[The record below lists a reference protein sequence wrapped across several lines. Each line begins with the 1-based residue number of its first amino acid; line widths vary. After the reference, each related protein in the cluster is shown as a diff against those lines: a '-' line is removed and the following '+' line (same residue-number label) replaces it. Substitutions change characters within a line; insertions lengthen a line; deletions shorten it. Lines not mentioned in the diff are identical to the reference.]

1 MPSGKRL
8 RCGRF
13 PFLSLL
19 AAGRDLLFPARC
31 LACGVLLGRHA
42 LPLLCSSCC
51 DQLVPLTSPQC
62 RCCGTPFTTGRDHLC
77 GACLKTPPPF
87 TLARSA
93 FLYQPPLDRLILAI
107 KFGHHLTGL
116 ASLAHLASHSP
127 ACATLTRPDLVLPV
141 PLHRDRLRER
151 GFNQALLLARSCFAG
166 QAEVAADVLR
176 KDLAT
181 QPQTRLSGAARRKNL
196 RGAFSVHRP
205 DQVAGK
211 KILLVDDV
219 FTTGSTMVAC
229 ARVLIQAGAVR
240 VEAFTLARVL

>member
-1 MPSGKRL
+1 MPSGKRS
-8 RCGRF
+8 RTGRF
-13 PFLSLL
+13 PFVSLF

-31 LACGVLLGRHA
+31 LACGVLLGRHT
-42 LPLLCSSCC
+42 LPLLCPSC
-51 DQLVPLTSPQC
+51 QKRLVPLNSPLC
-62 RCCGTPFTTGRDHLC
+62 RCCGTPFSTGRDHLC
-77 GACLKTPPPF
+77 GACLKTAPPF

-93 FLYQPPLDRLILAI
+93 FLYQAPLDRLILDI

-127 ACATLTRPDLVLPV
+127 AFATLARPDLILPV

-151 GFNQALLLARSCFAG
+151 GFNQALLLAKCCFAG

-181 QPQTRLSGAARRKNL
+181 LPQTRLSGTARRKNL

-229 ARVLIQAGAVR
+229 ARILVQAGAVR
-240 VEAFTLARVL
+240 VEAFTLARSL